1 MPRCKSS
8 DFRCGLHGWV
18 RVQYTKTRKRNER
31 NENVN
36 TTIDTEI
43 RAKIAAMDTSLL
55 PPVQE
60 PERQYYFLKK
70 AKELVQAKSEEL
82 GRPLTACTTT
92 FGCQMNARDSEKL
105 AGILREVGYVETE
118 NEEADFV
125 IYNTCT
131 VRENANLRVYGRLG
145 VLHGYKKKNPHM
157 KIALC
162 GCMMQ
167 EATVV
172 DKLQKSYRFV
182 DLIFGTHN
190 IFKFAELLV
199 STLESDRM
207 IIDIWKDTNQI
218 VEDLPIERKYAFKS
232 GVNIMFGCNN
242 FCSYCIVPYV
252 RGRERSREPQDII
265 REIEGL
271 VKDGVVEVML
281 LGQNVNSYGKNLE
294 QPVTFAELL
303 EEIEKI
309 EGLERI
315 RFMTSHPKDLSDD
328 LIRVMAKSKKICKH
342 FHLPLQSGSSRILK
356 IMNRRYTKEQYL
368 ELARKLRDQVP
379 DIALTTDIIVGFPGE
394 TEEDFQETLDVVR
407 KVRYDSAFTFIYS
420 KRTGTPAAVM
430 EDQVPEEVVKDRF
443 DRLLKEVQEI
453 SKEMAERF
461 TGREELV
468 LVEEVNGQMEGYVTG
483 RLSNNHVV
491 HFQGDASLVGQI
503 VKVRLDECRGFYYM
517 GSRIE

>member
-1 MPRCKSS
+1 MIDLNRPAP
-8 DFRCGLHGWV
+8 
-18 RVQYTKTRKRNER
+18 
-31 NENVN
+31 
-36 TTIDTEI
+36 TT
-43 RAKIAAMDTSLL
+43 
-55 PPVQE
+55 E
-60 PERQYYFLKK
+60 PERQYYFIKK
-70 AKELVQAKSEEL
+70 VQEYVKAQSEKL
-82 GRPLTACTTT
+82 GRPLTANITT

-105 AGILREVGYVETE
+105 SGILREAGYVETE
-118 NEEADFV
+118 SEDADFV

-172 DKLQKSYRFV
+172 EKLQKSYRFV

-190 IFKFAELLV
+190 IFKFAELLAM
-199 STLESDRM
+199 TLESDRM
-207 IIDIWKDTNQI
+207 IIDIWKDTDQI
-218 VEDLPIERKYAFKS
+218 VEDLPNERKYAFKS

-252 RGRERSREPQDII
+252 RGRERSREAKDIV
-265 REIEGL
+265 REIEAL

-294 QPVTFAELL
+294 QPMTFAELL
-303 EEIEKI
+303 KEIEQI
-309 EGLERI
+309 DGLERI

-328 LIRVMAKSKKICKH
+328 LIEVMANSKKICPH
-342 FHLPLQSGSSRILK
+342 LHLPLQSGSSRILK
-356 IMNRRYTKEQYL
+356 AMNRRYDKEKYL
-368 ELARKLRDQVP
+368 ALAKKIRERMP

-407 KVRYDSAFTFIYS
+407 QVRYDSAFTFIYS

-430 EDQVPEEVVKDRF
+430 ENQIPEDVVKDRF
-443 DRLLKEVQEI
+443 DRLLKEVQTI

-461 TGREELV
+461 TGNEETV
-468 LVEEVNGQMEGYVTG
+468 LVEEKNSQMDGYVTG
-483 RLSNNHVV
+483 RLGNNHVV
-491 HFQGDASLVGQI
+491 HFEGSEELIGKLI
-503 VKVRLDECRGFYYM
+503 RVRLDECRGFYYM
-517 GSRIE
+517 GTMLDK

>member
-1 MPRCKSS
+1 MIDLNRPAP
-8 DFRCGLHGWV
+8 
-18 RVQYTKTRKRNER
+18 
-31 NENVN
+31 
-36 TTIDTEI
+36 TT
-43 RAKIAAMDTSLL
+43 
-55 PPVQE
+55 E
-60 PERQYYFLKK
+60 PERQYYFIKK
-70 AKELVQAKSEEL
+70 VQEYVKAQSEKL
-82 GRPLTACTTT
+82 GRPLTANITT

-105 AGILREVGYVETE
+105 SGILREAGYVETE
-118 NEEADFV
+118 SEDADFV

-172 DKLQKSYRFV
+172 EKLQKSYRFV

-190 IFKFAELLV
+190 IFKFAELLAM
-199 STLESDRM
+199 TLESDRM
-207 IIDIWKDTNQI
+207 IIDIWKDTDQI
-218 VEDLPIERKYAFKS
+218 VEDLPNERKYAFKS
-232 GVNIMFGCNN
+232 GVNIMFGYNN

-252 RGRERSREPQDII
+252 RGRERSREAKDIV
-265 REIEGL
+265 REIEAL

-294 QPVTFAELL
+294 QPMTFAELL
-303 EEIEKI
+303 KEIEQI
-309 EGLERI
+309 DGLERI

-328 LIRVMAKSKKICKH
+328 LIEVMANSKKICPH
-342 FHLPLQSGSSRILK
+342 LHLPLQSGSSRILK
-356 IMNRRYTKEQYL
+356 AMNRRYDKEKYL
-368 ELARKLRDQVP
+368 ALAKKIRERMP

-407 KVRYDSAFTFIYS
+407 QVRYDSAFTFIYS

-430 EDQVPEEVVKDRF
+430 EDQIPEDVVKDRF
-443 DRLLKEVQEI
+443 DRLLKEVQTI

-461 TGREELV
+461 TGNEETV
-468 LVEEVNGQMEGYVTG
+468 LVEEKNSQMDGYVTG
-483 RLSNNHVV
+483 RLGNNHVV
-491 HFQGDASLVGQI
+491 HFEGSEELIGKLI
-503 VKVRLDECRGFYYM
+503 RVRLDECRGFYYM
-517 GSRIE
+517 GTMLDK